1 MAARAVKRGG
11 RGARA
16 MRGRWLVAVAL
27 VGFVLVAVGVIWRRS
42 AGYARERELQALD
55 RERVELEARRARLE
69 LDIRDL
75 SSRARLAPVAEQRL
89 NMRYPNDSQVVY
101 LSRRGAPTPGSD
113 SGSR

>member
-1 MAARAVKRGG
+1 MASRAVKRGG
-11 RGARA
+11 RTRP
-16 MRGRWLVAVAL
+16 RGRSLVALAL

-42 AGYARERELQALD
+42 AGFARERELRALD
-55 RERVELEARRARLE
+55 GRRAELEAQRARLE

-101 LSRRGAPTPGSD
+101 LSRHGAPSPGSA
-113 SGSR
+113 SGAR